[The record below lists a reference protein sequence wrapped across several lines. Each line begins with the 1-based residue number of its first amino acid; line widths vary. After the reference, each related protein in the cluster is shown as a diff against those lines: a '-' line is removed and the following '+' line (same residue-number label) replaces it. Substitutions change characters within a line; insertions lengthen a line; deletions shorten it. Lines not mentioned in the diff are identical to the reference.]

1 MLTISNNVDMEKN
14 IFASRMKEI
23 RKKVGLSQPKLGELI
38 GMSRF
43 SIIDYESGK
52 TSPDIDTLAK
62 IANVLKVSAAFL
74 MGETNEP
81 NIFYDNMRTYGDG
94 LLYGK
99 IDPCISEAE
108 LKDKPLSRVANGLK
122 SWEAIAEQKDDAH
135 QPSSSAPLDD
145 VIFVPI
151 VSNKV
156 VTACCGNGSAYA
168 EDVVWEYEGRFPVP
182 AKVLMGYTWQ
192 GCSYKI
198 MDAEGS
204 SMEPYI
210 YNGDKVLFVEYCEV
224 GVGDIVVVSI
234 NNRLFIKGIV
244 KMNEK
249 ELCLRAYNWQ
259 ISPDIVVNL
268 EGDTEVC
275 ILGKVINVVSAR
287 SIPKMI

>member
-1 MLTISNNVDMEKN
+1 M
-14 IFASRMKEI
+14 
-23 RKKVGLSQPKLGELI
+23 RKKAGLTQSALAELVGLSRQTFVRWEGGE
-38 GMSRF
+38 
-43 SIIDYESGK
+43 
-52 TSPDIDTLAK
+52 TSPDIDDVKKVAS
-62 IANVLKVSAAFL
+62 VLHTSVAYLIGEVDDTTPFL
-74 MGETNEP
+74 ECGGEAGSQLGQDIT
-81 NIFYDNMRTYGDG
+81 
-94 LLYGK
+94 
-99 IDPCISEAE
+99 E
-108 LKDKPLSRVANGLK
+108 LPKKYPSRVANGLK
-122 SWEAIAEQKDDAH
+122 PGEAPAEKKEDNNT
-135 QPSSSAPLDD
+135 PSNGAQIDD

-156 VTACCGNGSAYA
+156 ITACCGNGSAYA
-168 EDVVWEYEGRFPVP
+168 EEVVWEYEGRFPVP

-192 GCSYKI
+192 GCSYRI
-198 MDAEGS
+198 MEAEGS

-210 YNGDKVLFVEYCEV
+210 YNGDQVLFVEYCDA

-259 ISPDIVVNL
+259 ISPDMVVNL

>member
-1 MLTISNNVDMEKN
+1 MSIGQRIKKLRKGKMNQSELAALVGVSIDSIRRWESNKRPPRSVDLQSLAEVLNTSVAYLVEETDDPTPKTLFTEKIEPTEGQN
-14 IFASRMKEI
+14 FKIIRDGKEYPESDWSNE
-23 RKKVGLSQPKLGELI
+23 LS
-38 GMSRF
+38 
-43 SIIDYESGK
+43 
-52 TSPDIDTLAK
+52 
-62 IANVLKVSAAFL
+62 
-74 MGETNEP
+74 
-81 NIFYDNMRTYGDG
+81 
-94 LLYGK
+94 
-99 IDPCISEAE
+99 
-108 LKDKPLSRVANGLK
+108 SRVGNGLQ
-122 SWEAIAEQKDDAH
+122 SDVGQKDTSH
-135 QPSSSAPLDD
+135 QTAQIDD

-156 VTACCGNGSAYA
+156 ITACCGNGSAYA

-182 AKVLMGYTWQ
+182 AKILMGYTWQ

-210 YNGDKVLFVEYCEV
+210 YNGDKVLFVEYYEV
-224 GVGDIVVVSI
+224 SVGDIVVVSI

-259 ISPDIVVNL
+259 ISPDMVVSL

-275 ILGKVINVVSAR
+275 ILGKVINVVSAK

>member
-1 MLTISNNVDMEKN
+1 MLSGDKLKTL
-14 IFASRMKEI
+14 
-23 RKKVGLSQPKLGELI
+23 RKKANYQSQQKLAEVLNVSRATVYDWERGKYFPEGKNLI
-38 GMSRF
+38 N
-43 SIIDYESGK
+43 
-52 TSPDIDTLAK
+52 LAK
-62 IANVLKVSAAFL
+62 ALNVSVAYLIE
-74 MGETNEP
+74 ETDDPTPKTVLTEKLEP
-81 NIFYDNMRTYGDG
+81 MEDRHFKIIRN
-94 LLYGK
+94 GK
-99 IDPCISEAE
+99 EYPEADWSDE
-108 LKDKPLSRVANGLK
+108 LSSRVGNGLQ
-122 SWEAIAEQKDDAH
+122 SDVGQKDTSH
-135 QPSSSAPLDD
+135 QTPQIDD

-156 VTACCGNGSAYA
+156 ITACCGNGSAYA

-182 AKVLMGYTWQ
+182 AKILMGYTWQ
-192 GCSYKI
+192 GCSYRI
-198 MDAEGS
+198 MEAEGS

-210 YNGDKVLFVEYCEV
+210 YSGDKVLFVKYCEA

-259 ISPDIVVNL
+259 ISPDMMVNL